1 MDNYRKHLT
10 ATGTCPNPKLI
21 PTAQKEKILAIM
33 AAVKEPL
40 KNEFDDDDDDV
51 KDIMS
56 PNLGENGFG

>member
-21 PTAQKEKILAIM
+21 PTAQEEKILAIM

-40 KNEFDDDDDDV
+40 KNEFDNDDDDV
-51 KDIMS
+51 KDIM
-56 PNLGENGFG
+56 